1 MNNDYSPK
9 MNILSAKKRDY
20 ESSFS
25 SMGGQMREPWV
36 QLGELTLLGLVIW
49 NHNWKRHMYT
59 YSLQHYL
66 Q

>member
-1 MNNDYSPK
+1 MNNDHSSK
-9 MNILSAKKRDY
+9 MNTLSATRKDY
-20 ESSFS
+20 ESSSS
-25 SMGGQMREPWV
+25 SMGRQMREPWV

-49 NHNWKRHMYT
+49 NHNLKRHMYT

>member
-25 SMGGQMREPWV
+25 SMGGQMREP
-36 QLGELTLLGLVIW
+36 
-49 NHNWKRHMYT
+49 
-59 YSLQHYL
+59 
-66 Q
+66 